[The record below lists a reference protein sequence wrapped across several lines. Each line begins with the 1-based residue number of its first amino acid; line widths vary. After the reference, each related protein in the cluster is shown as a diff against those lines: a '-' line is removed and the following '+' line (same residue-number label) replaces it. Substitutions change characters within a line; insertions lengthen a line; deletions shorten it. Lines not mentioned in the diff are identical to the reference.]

1 MKTMS
6 IVLPAYNEEQMIE
19 KTAGT
24 IARLMENEDISYELV
39 FVNDGSKDQTWE
51 RIKEASKKNSNI
63 KGICFPEILGKKEP
77 CLRDSPMPPETV
89 WQSWTA
95 ISSILRRL
103 LSQCTGFGN
112 RVIR

>member
-51 RIKEASKKNSNI
+51 RI
-63 KGICFPEILGKKEP
+63 
-77 CLRDSPMPPETV
+77 
-89 WQSWTA
+89 
-95 ISSILRRL
+95 
-103 LSQCTGFGN
+103 
-112 RVIR
+112 

>member
-39 FVNDGSKDQTWE
+39 FVNDGSNGLRKLQR
-51 RIKEASKKNSNI
+51 RIQILRESV
-63 KGICFPEILGKKEP
+63 FPEILGKKEP